1 MGRLYAN
8 QLDEAILA
16 RLGQRGSLSRAEVAG
31 LFPAEPIEAIGR
43 ALQRLAR
50 QGKVRTAGFR
60 ASTTYTRNHEGTPK
74 P

>member
-1 MGRLYAN
+1 MGRLYADK
-8 QLDEAILA
+8 LDEAILS
-16 RLGQRGSLSRAEVAG
+16 RLGQRGGSLTRAEVAG

-74 P
+74 